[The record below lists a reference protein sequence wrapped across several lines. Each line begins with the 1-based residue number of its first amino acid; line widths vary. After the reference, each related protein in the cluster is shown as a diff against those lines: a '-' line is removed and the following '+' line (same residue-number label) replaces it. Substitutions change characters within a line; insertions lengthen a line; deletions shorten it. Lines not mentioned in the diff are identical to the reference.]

1 MSKKVKTDLRKKKV
15 EIKESKVIK
24 PEFPFVF
31 SPAGGGVVKI
41 MATSQAE
48 ANAKYQEYLTK

>member
-1 MSKKVKTDLRKKKV
+1 MSKKVKTDLRKKEV
-15 EIKESKVIK
+15 SKESKVIK

-31 SPAGGGVVKI
+31 SPAGGGVVRI